1 VPGSGRKR
9 DYAQI
14 RVTLSNVVLAAID
27 KERGGRTR
35 TSWVAELI
43 ATHLDT
49 PRRRR
54 LIMPEAAWPA
64 LPDPNP
70 VPQGTDLRTTRKG
83 RFSTGQRFDHEA
95 QLRQVAA
102 IRYKSQGKTD
112 AEIAEILG
120 YSTAQ
125 NVRSAIQYAM
135 RRYVPFEV
143 AEYAKVIL
151 AEHFRDLE
159 RLELLIEHPGY
170 KFDIKGDLITGPDGE
185 FLEDEDVRIAAL
197 TEKRKT
203 EESIRRL
210 TGADAPKRSEHTVH
224 MDEDLNSRIQK
235 RLAELDEIRARLR
248 PVAALPDDSEDDIVE
263 AEIVPDEQAEEEDSD
278 G

>member
-1 VPGSGRKR
+1 MPGSGRKR
-9 DYAQI
+9 DYGHI

-27 KERGGRTR
+27 RERGDRTR

-70 VPQGTDLRTTRKG
+70 VPAGTDLRTTRKG

-102 IRYKSQGKTD
+102 IRYKSQGKSD
-112 AEIAEILG
+112 AEIADILG
-120 YSTAQ
+120 YSSPAMVS
-125 NVRSAIQYAM
+125 NAIKYAM

-159 RLELLIEHPGY
+159 RLEALIEQPGY
-170 KFDIKGDLITGPDGE
+170 KFDIKGDLVTGPDGE

-210 TGADAPKRSEHTVH
+210 TGTDAPKRTEHTIH
-224 MDEDLNSRIQK
+224 QDEDMNERIQK
-235 RLAELDEIRARLR
+235 RLDELAEIREKLR
-248 PVAALPDDSEDDIVE
+248 PIAALPDDDDDIVE
-263 AEIVPDEQAEEEDSD
+263 GFVIEPEEREEDDSD